1 MTIWVAQ
8 KTTSPLAT
16 VRTWPIDNA
25 QEAADQVTPSGADQ
39 LYRELRGASWTDRAP
54 ALPRA
59 RNKGHA
65 ARAGARRIY
74 ASAIAATRALWA
86 IEPAY
91 DDKTLFRLDVWITT
105 GAAGRRDHRRLAR
118 IRRRRF
124 HSSINVG
131 RADYTMSLA
140 ELFAKRLIAALLLAA
155 GF

>member
-1 MTIWVAQ
+1 ML
-8 KTTSPLAT
+8 PL
-16 VRTWPIDNA
+16 
-25 QEAADQVTPSGADQ
+25 QEQIK
-39 LYRELRGASWTDRAP
+39 LYREIAGCRAP

-74 ASAIAATRALWA
+74 ASTIAATRALWA
-86 IEPAY
+86 IERGH

-118 IRRRRF
+118 IRRWRF
-124 HSSINVG
+124 HYPINVG
-131 RADYTMSLA
+131 RADYPMSLA
-140 ELFAKRLIAALLLAA
+140 ELFAQRLITALLLAA